1 MQNIIF
7 ITGNEYKFE
16 QAKEAL
22 KDTGIILTR
31 QKLDTPEIQSTK
43 VEEVAAYSSKWASQK
58 LNQAVVLSDASY
70 SFEALNGF
78 PGPYIKYINQWF
90 TAQDFLNLMAG
101 KTNRKIVV
109 TQCLSYCEPG
119 EEPINFIGSVEGAI
133 SNYVGSAGNWK
144 TPINQVYIPKG
155 YDKVV
160 GDLPMEEMIK
170 LWNGDTVWYQFAS
183 YLKTKKL

>member
-1 MQNIIF
+1 MHNIIF

-16 QAKEAL
+16 QAKAAL
-22 KDTGIILTR
+22 KDTDVLLTR

-43 VEEVAAYSSKWASQK
+43 VEEVAAFSSKWASDK
-58 LNQAVVLSDASY
+58 LNLPVVLTDSGY
-70 SFEALNGF
+70 YFEALNGF

-90 TAQDFLNLMAG
+90 TAQDYLNLMVG
-101 KTNRKIVV
+101 KTNRKVVV

-119 EEPINFIGSVEGAI
+119 KEPINFSGSVEGTIA
-133 SNYVGSAGNWK
+133 NYIGSAGEWK

-160 GDLPMEEMIK
+160 EELPFEEMVK
-170 LWNGDTVWYQFAS
+170 HWNGDTVWLQFAE
-183 YLKTKKL
+183 YLKNK

>member
-7 ITGNEYKFE
+7 ITGNEYKFK
-16 QAKEAL
+16 QAKAAL
-22 KDTGIILTR
+22 KDTDVLLTR

-43 VEEVAAYSSKWASQK
+43 VEEVASFSSKWASQK
-58 LNQAVVLSDASY
+58 LNQTVVLSDAGY

-101 KTNRKIVV
+101 KTNRKIIV

-119 EEPINFIGSVEGAI
+119 EEPINFTGSVEGTV

-170 LWNGDTVWYQFAS
+170 HWNGDTVWYQFAT

>member
-16 QAKEAL
+16 QAKAAL
-22 KDTGIILTR
+22 KDTGIVLT
-31 QKLDTPEIQSTK
+31 QQNLDTPEIQSVK
-43 VEEVAAYSSKWASQK
+43 VEEVASFSSKWASEK
-58 LNQAVVLSDASY
+58 LNQPVILTDTGY

-78 PGPYIKYINQWF
+78 PGPFIKYINQWF

-101 KTNRKIVV
+101 KTNRKIIV

-119 EEPINFIGSVEGAI
+119 KEPVNFTGSVEGTV
-133 SNYVGSAGNWK
+133 SNHIGSTGNWK
-144 TPINQVYIPKG
+144 TPINQIYVPRG

-170 LWNGDTVWYQFAS
+170 HWNGDTVWSQLVTF
-183 YLKTKKL
+183 LKTKNS